1 MQTHAGCPSV
11 HLHSKLTS
19 LPKKVTLATCFLSTC
34 CSKQLSKGAPNG
46 NKTELQSAHCLLLVH
61 LLFEEC
67 EVADLLIFYRA
78 LNHMQTGSFWSFLT
92 KLSNSPRICRSDT
105 ERISHQMVKTGVF
118 QQALSRLFHLLWISR
133 TLPDECLKSRLY
145 QDIRVD
151 SKGGTIHYIQWSTS
165 FMVPKK
171 KMCIAAKPANWCN
184 KFHHAV
190 AGWSELQVYP
200 KTQGTWG
207 VKFHPSQPTM
217 YQ

>member
-1 MQTHAGCPSV
+1 M
-11 HLHSKLTS
+11 
-19 LPKKVTLATCFLSTC
+19 TLATCFLSTC

-78 LNHMQTGSFWSFLT
+78 RNHMQTGSFWSFLT
-92 KLSNSPRICRSDT
+92 KVYKQFAQNLSKRYREDQPPNGENWSFSAGFVAAVSPTLDLTDT
-105 ERISHQMVKTGVF
+105 TRWMLEVKVIS
-118 QQALSRLFHLLWISR
+118 
-133 TLPDECLKSRLY
+133 
-145 QDIRVD
+145 DIRVD

-171 KMCIAAKPANWCN
+171 KMRIAAKPANWCN

-200 KTQGTWG
+200 KTKETWG
-207 VKFHPSQPTM
+207 VQFHPSQPTM